1 MEILLA
7 LLAAGAFFMA
17 GLVTGAWKY
26 INCYFRRLK
35 CISST
40 LEFGISLG
48 Y

>member
-26 INCYFRRLK
+26 IR
-35 CISST
+35 
-40 LEFGISLG
+40 SLAKVIF
-48 Y
+48 